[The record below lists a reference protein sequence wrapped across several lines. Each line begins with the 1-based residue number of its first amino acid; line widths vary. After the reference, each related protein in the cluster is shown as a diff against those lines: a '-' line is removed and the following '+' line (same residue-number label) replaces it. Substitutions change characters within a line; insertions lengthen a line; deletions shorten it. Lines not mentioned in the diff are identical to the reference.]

1 MLLTEVLAQLE
12 AAGSEQTRKTYAR
25 HGIRGEC
32 FGVSYAVLGQLRKK
46 IKVDDSL
53 ALELWASGI
62 HDARILACMV
72 MDTNKITRERLDA
85 MVDVIDNYALA
96 GELGDLI
103 ARSPLLMD
111 VHNIWRF
118 DAGEWRS
125 AIGWRMVSALAS
137 KGNVSLDAGRA
148 YLSEIEAGV
157 ASAPNRTRLAMNS
170 ALIAL
175 GGHNVCLYEDVV
187 ACSGRIGP
195 IQVDHGDTGC
205 KTPDPVVYMHKMR
218 ARQKV

>member
-175 GGHNVCLYEDVV
+175 GGYNPALYGAVV
-187 ACSGRIGP
+187 ACVGRIGP

-205 KTPDPVVYMHKMR
+205 KTPDPVVYMQKMR

>member
-1 MLLTEVLAQLE
+1 MLLAEVLAQLE

-32 FGVSYAVLGQLRKK
+32 FGVSYAILGQLRKK

-72 MDTNKITRERLDA
+72 MDTIKITRERLDA

-103 ARSPLLMD
+103 ARSPLLME
-111 VHNIWRF
+111 VHDTWRF
-118 DAGEWRS
+118 DTGEWRS
-125 AIGWRMVSALAS
+125 AIGWRMVSAIAAN
-137 KGNVSLDAGRA
+137 GDVSLDVGHA
-148 YLSEIEAGV
+148 YLAEIEAGV

-175 GGHNVCLYEDVV
+175 GGYNSCLYEDVI

-205 KTPDPVVYMHKMR
+205 KTPDPVVYMQKMR

>member
-1 MLLTEVLAQLE
+1 VLLAEVLAQLE

-32 FGVSYAVLGQLRKK
+32 FGVSYAILGQLRKK

-72 MDTNKITRERLDA
+72 MDTTKITRERLDA

-103 ARSPLLMD
+103 ARSPLLME
-111 VHNIWRF
+111 VHDTWRF
-118 DAGEWRS
+118 DTGEWRS
-125 AIGWRMVSALAS
+125 AIGWRMVSAIAAN
-137 KGNVSLDAGRA
+137 GDISLDVGHA
-148 YLSEIEAGV
+148 YLAEIEAGV

-175 GGHNVCLYEDVV
+175 GGYNSCLYEDVV

-205 KTPDPVVYMHKMR
+205 KTPDPVVYMQKMR

>member
-1 MLLTEVLAQLE
+1 MLLAEVIAQLE

-32 FGVSYAVLGQLRKK
+32 FGVSYAILGQLRKK

-72 MDTNKITRERLDA
+72 MDSTKLTRERIDS

-103 ARSPLLMD
+103 ARSPLLME
-111 VHNIWRF
+111 VHNTWRF

-125 AIGWRMVSALAS
+125 AIGWRMVSAIAA
-137 KGNVSLDAGRA
+137 KGDVSLDVGHA
-148 YLSEIEAGV
+148 YLAEIEAGV
-157 ASAPNRTRLAMNS
+157 ASAPNRTCLAMNS

-175 GGHNVCLYEDVV
+175 GGYNPCLYEDVV
-187 ACSGRIGP
+187 ACSVRIGP

-205 KTPDPVVYMHKMR
+205 KTPDPVVYMQKMR

>member
-25 HGIRGEC
+25 HGIRGDC

-72 MDTNKITRERLDA
+72 MDTAKITRERLDA

-111 VHNIWRF
+111 VHNTWRF

-125 AIGWRMVSALAS
+125 AIGWRMVSAIAA
-137 KGNVSLDAGRA
+137 KGDVPLDRGHA
-148 YLSEIEAGV
+148 YLAEIEAGV
-157 ASAPNRTRLAMNS
+157 AAAPNRTRLAMNS

-175 GGHNVCLYEDVV
+175 GGYNSCLFEDVV

-205 KTPDPVVYMHKMR
+205 KTPDPVVYMQKMR

>member
-111 VHNIWRF
+111 VHNTWRF

-175 GGHNVCLYEDVV
+175 GGYNPALYGAVV
-187 ACSGRIGP
+187 ACVGRIGP

-205 KTPDPVVYMHKMR
+205 KTPDPVVYMQKMR

>member
-1 MLLTEVLAQLE
+1 MRLAEVLAHLE

-25 HGIRGEC
+25 HGITGEC

-62 HDARILACMV
+62 HDARVLACMV
-72 MDTNKITRERLDA
+72 TDTAALTRVRIDS
-85 MVDVIDNYALA
+85 MVDAIDNYALA

-103 ARSPLLMD
+103 ARSPLLME
-111 VHNIWRF
+111 VHDAWRF
-118 DAGEWRS
+118 DTGEWRS

-157 ASAPNRTRLAMNS
+157 SAAPNRTRLAMNS
-170 ALIAL
+170 AMIAL
-175 GGHNVCLYEDVV
+175 GGYNSCLFEDVV
-187 ACSGRIGP
+187 ASSGRLGP
-195 IQVDHGDTGC
+195 INVDHGDTGC
-205 KTPDPVVYMHKMR
+205 KTPNPVMYMQKMR

>member
-1 MLLTEVLAQLE
+1 MLLCEVLFQLE

-46 IKVDDSL
+46 IKVDDAL
-53 ALELWASGI
+53 ALELWASGN

-72 MDTNKITRERLDA
+72 MDASKISRERVDA
-85 MVDVIDNYALA
+85 MVDAIDNYALA

-103 ARSPLLMD
+103 ARSPLLMEIHD
-111 VHNIWRF
+111 TWRF

-125 AIGWRMVSALAS
+125 SIGWRMVSALAA
-137 KGNVSLDAGRA
+137 KGDVSLEAGHA
-148 YLSEIEAGV
+148 YLAEIEAGV
-157 ASAPNRTRLAMNS
+157 LAAPNRTRLAMNS

-175 GGHNVCLYEDVV
+175 GGYNTCLYEAVV
-187 ACSGRIGP
+187 ACTDRLGP

-205 KTPDPVVYMHKMR
+205 KTPDPVPYMQKMR
-218 ARQKV
+218 ARQKA

>member
-1 MLLTEVLAQLE
+1 VLLAEVLAQLE

-32 FGVSYAVLGQLRKK
+32 FGVSYAILGQLRKK

-72 MDTNKITRERLDA
+72 MDTTKITRERLDA

-103 ARSPLLMD
+103 ARSPLLTE
-111 VHNIWRF
+111 VHDTWRF
-118 DAGEWRS
+118 DTREWRS
-125 AIGWRMVSALAS
+125 AIGWRMVSAIAAN
-137 KGNVSLDAGRA
+137 GDVSLDVGHA
-148 YLSEIEAGV
+148 YLAEIEAGV

-175 GGHNVCLYEDVV
+175 GGYNSCLYEDVV

-205 KTPDPVVYMHKMR
+205 KTPDPVVYMQKMR

>member
-1 MLLTEVLAQLE
+1 
-12 AAGSEQTRKTYAR
+12 
-25 HGIRGEC
+25 
-32 FGVSYAVLGQLRKK
+32 
-46 IKVDDSL
+46 
-53 ALELWASGI
+53 
-62 HDARILACMV
+62 
-72 MDTNKITRERLDA
+72 
-85 MVDVIDNYALA
+85 
-96 GELGDLI
+96 
-103 ARSPLLMD
+103 MD
-111 VHNIWRF
+111 VHNTWRF

-137 KGNVSLDAGRA
+137 KGNISLDAGGA

-205 KTPDPVVYMHKMR
+205 KTPDPVVYMQKMR

>member
-1 MLLTEVLAQLE
+1 MLLAEVLAQLE

-32 FGVSYAVLGQLRKK
+32 FGVSYAILGQLRKK

-72 MDTNKITRERLDA
+72 MDTTKITRERLDA

-111 VHNIWRF
+111 VHDTWRF
-118 DAGEWRS
+118 DTGEWRS
-125 AIGWRMVSALAS
+125 AIGWRMVSAIAA
-137 KGNVSLDAGRA
+137 KGDVSLDLGHA
-148 YLSEIEAGV
+148 YLAEIEAGV

-175 GGHNVCLYEDVV
+175 GGYNSCLYEDVV

-205 KTPDPVVYMHKMR
+205 KTPDPVVYMQKMR

>member
-1 MLLTEVLAQLE
+1 MLLTEVLTQLE

-25 HGIRGEC
+25 HGVKGEY

-46 IKVDDSL
+46 IKVDDAL
-53 ALELWASGI
+53 AVELWASGN

-72 MDTNKITRERLDA
+72 TDTAALTRVRIDS
-85 MVDVIDNYALA
+85 MVDVIDNYVLA

-111 VHNIWRF
+111 VHKTWRF
-118 DAGEWRS
+118 DTGEWRS

-148 YLSEIEAGV
+148 YLSEIEVGV
-157 ASAPNRTRLAMNS
+157 SAAPNRTRLAMNS
-170 ALIAL
+170 ALIAM
-175 GGHNVCLYEDVV
+175 GGYNSCLYEDAV

-205 KTPDPVVYMHKMR
+205 KTPDPVLYMQKMR
-218 ARQKV
+218 ARQKS

>member
-1 MLLTEVLAQLE
+1 
-12 AAGSEQTRKTYAR
+12 
-25 HGIRGEC
+25 
-32 FGVSYAVLGQLRKK
+32 
-46 IKVDDSL
+46 
-53 ALELWASGI
+53 
-62 HDARILACMV
+62 MV

-111 VHNIWRF
+111 VHNTWRF

-205 KTPDPVVYMHKMR
+205 KTPDPVVYMQKMR

>member
-1 MLLTEVLAQLE
+1 MLLAEVLAQLE

-46 IKVDDSL
+46 IKVNDAL
-53 ALELWASGI
+53 ALELWASGN

-72 MDTNKITRERLDA
+72 MDTAKLTLERINA

-111 VHNIWRF
+111 VHDTWRF
-118 DAGEWRS
+118 DPGEWRS
-125 AIGWRMVSALAS
+125 AIGWRMVSAIAA
-137 KGNVSLDAGRA
+137 KGDVSLDVGHA
-148 YLSEIEAGV
+148 YLAEIEVGV
-157 ASAPNRTRLAMNS
+157 ENAPNRTRLAMNS
-170 ALIAL
+170 AMISL
-175 GGHNVCLYEDVV
+175 GGYNAGLFDQVSAL
-187 ACSGRIGP
+187 SKRLGP

-205 KTPDPVVYMHKMR
+205 KTPDPVSYMTKMR
-218 ARQKV
+218 ARQKQ

>member
-1 MLLTEVLAQLE
+1 MLLAEVLAQLE

-32 FGVSYAVLGQLRKK
+32 FGVSYAILGQLRKK

-72 MDTNKITRERLDA
+72 MDTTKITRERLDA

-103 ARSPLLMD
+103 ARSPLLME
-111 VHNIWRF
+111 VHDTWRF
-118 DAGEWRS
+118 DTGEWRS
-125 AIGWRMVSALAS
+125 AIGWRMVSAIAAN
-137 KGNVSLDAGRA
+137 GDVSLDVGHA
-148 YLSEIEAGV
+148 YLAEIEAGV

-175 GGHNVCLYEDVV
+175 GGYNSCLYEDVV

-205 KTPDPVVYMHKMR
+205 KTPDPVVYMQKMR

>member
-1 MLLTEVLAQLE
+1 MLLAEVLAQLE

-32 FGVSYAVLGQLRKK
+32 FGVSYAILGQLRKK

-72 MDTNKITRERLDA
+72 MDTTKITRERLDA

-103 ARSPLLMD
+103 ARSPLLME
-111 VHNIWRF
+111 VHDTWRF
-118 DAGEWRS
+118 DTGEWRS
-125 AIGWRMVSALAS
+125 AIGWRMVSAIAAN
-137 KGNVSLDAGRA
+137 GDVSLDVGHA
-148 YLSEIEAGV
+148 YLAEIEAGV

-175 GGHNVCLYEDVV
+175 GGYNSCLYEDVI

-205 KTPDPVVYMHKMR
+205 KTPDPVVYMQKMR

>member
-1 MLLTEVLAQLE
+1 MHAT
-12 AAGSEQTRKTYAR
+12 
-25 HGIRGEC
+25 
-32 FGVSYAVLGQLRKK
+32 VLGQLRKK

-111 VHNIWRF
+111 VHNTWRF

-125 AIGWRMVSALAS
+125 AIGWRMVSAIAA
-137 KGNVSLDAGRA
+137 KEDVSLDAGHA
-148 YLSEIEAGV
+148 YLAEIEAGV

-175 GGHNVCLYEDVV
+175 GGYNPALYGAVV
-187 ACSGRIGP
+187 ACVGRIGP

-205 KTPDPVVYMHKMR
+205 KTPDPVVYMQKMR
-218 ARQKV
+218 ARQKL

>member
-1 MLLTEVLAQLE
+1 VLLTEVLAQLE

-111 VHNIWRF
+111 VHNTWRF

-125 AIGWRMVSALAS
+125 AIGWRMVSAIAA
-137 KGNVSLDAGRA
+137 KGDVSLDAGHA
-148 YLSEIEAGV
+148 YLAEIEAGV

>member
-1 MLLTEVLAQLE
+1 MLLTEVLTQLE

-25 HGIRGEC
+25 HGVKGEY

-46 IKVDDSL
+46 IKVDDAL
-53 ALELWASGI
+53 AVELWASGN

-72 MDTNKITRERLDA
+72 TDTAALTRVRIDS
-85 MVDVIDNYALA
+85 MVDVIDNYVLA

-111 VHNIWRF
+111 VHNTWRF
-118 DAGEWRS
+118 DTGEWRS

-137 KGNVSLDAGRA
+137 KGNVSLDAGRS

-157 ASAPNRTRLAMNS
+157 ATAPNRTRLAMNS

-175 GGHNVCLYEDVV
+175 GGYNSCLYEDVV
-187 ACSGRIGP
+187 ACSGHIGP

-205 KTPDPVVYMHKMR
+205 KTPDPVVYMQKMR
-218 ARQKV
+218 VRQKS

>member
-1 MLLTEVLAQLE
+1 MLLAEVLAQLE

-25 HGIRGEC
+25 HGITGEC

-46 IKVDDSL
+46 IKVDDAL

-72 MDTNKITRERLDA
+72 MDTTKITRERLDA

-111 VHNIWRF
+111 VHNTWRF
-118 DAGEWRS
+118 DAVEWRS
-125 AIGWRMVSALAS
+125 AIGWRMVSAIAA
-137 KGNVSLDAGRA
+137 KGDVSLDVGHA
-148 YLSEIEAGV
+148 YLAEIEAGV
-157 ASAPNRTRLAMNS
+157 SAAPNRARLAMNS

-175 GGHNVCLYEDVV
+175 GGYNPSLYEDVV

-205 KTPDPVVYMHKMR
+205 KTPDPVVYMQKMR

>member
-1 MLLTEVLAQLE
+1 MLLTEVLTQLE

-53 ALELWASGI
+53 ALDLWASGI

-72 MDTNKITRERLDA
+72 MDTAKITRERLDT

-103 ARSPLLMD
+103 ARSPLLMEIHDAWRSD
-111 VHNIWRF
+111 V
-118 DAGEWRS
+118 GEWRS
-125 AIGWRMVSALAS
+125 AIGWRMVSAIAA
-137 KGNVSLDAGRA
+137 KGDVSLDLGHV
-148 YLSEIEAGV
+148 YLAEIEAGV

-175 GGHNVCLYEDVV
+175 GGYNSCLYEDVV

-205 KTPDPVVYMHKMR
+205 KTPDPVVYMQKMR

>member
-1 MLLTEVLAQLE
+1 VLLAEVLAQLE

-32 FGVSYAVLGQLRKK
+32 FGVSYAILGQLRKK

-72 MDTNKITRERLDA
+72 MDTTKITRERLDA

-103 ARSPLLMD
+103 ARSPLLMEIHDTWRSD
-111 VHNIWRF
+111 V
-118 DAGEWRS
+118 GEWRS
-125 AIGWRMVSALAS
+125 AIGWRMVSAIAA
-137 KGNVSLDAGRA
+137 KGDVSLDLGHV
-148 YLSEIEAGV
+148 YLAEIEAGV

-175 GGHNVCLYEDVV
+175 GGYNSCLHEDVV

-205 KTPDPVVYMHKMR
+205 KTPDPVVYMQKMR

>member
-111 VHNIWRF
+111 VHNTWRF

-205 KTPDPVVYMHKMR
+205 KTPDPVVYMQKMR

>member
-111 VHNIWRF
+111 VHNTWRF

-125 AIGWRMVSALAS
+125 AIGWRMVSAIAA
-137 KGNVSLDAGRA
+137 KGDVSLDAGHA
-148 YLSEIEAGV
+148 YLAEIKAGV

-205 KTPDPVVYMHKMR
+205 KTPDPVVYMQKMR

>member
-1 MLLTEVLAQLE
+1 MLLAEVLAQLE

-32 FGVSYAVLGQLRKK
+32 FGVSYAILGQLRKK

-72 MDTNKITRERLDA
+72 MDTTKITRERLDA

-103 ARSPLLMD
+103 ARSPLLME
-111 VHNIWRF
+111 VHDTWRF
-118 DAGEWRS
+118 DTGEWRS
-125 AIGWRMVSALAS
+125 AIGWRMVSAIAAN
-137 KGNVSLDAGRA
+137 GDISLDVGHA
-148 YLSEIEAGV
+148 YLAEIEAGV

-175 GGHNVCLYEDVV
+175 GGYNSCLYEDVV

-205 KTPDPVVYMHKMR
+205 KTPDPVVYMQKMR

>member
-1 MLLTEVLAQLE
+1 VLLAEVLAQLE

-32 FGVSYAVLGQLRKK
+32 FGVSYAILGQLRKK
-46 IKVDDSL
+46 IKVNDSL
-53 ALELWASGI
+53 ALELWASGN

-72 MDTNKITRERLDA
+72 MDTAKITSERLDT

-111 VHNIWRF
+111 VHNTWRF

-125 AIGWRMVSALAS
+125 AIGWRMVSAIAG
-137 KGNVSLDAGRA
+137 KGDVPLDVGHA
-148 YLSEIEAGV
+148 YLAEIEAGV

-175 GGHNVCLYEDVV
+175 GGYNSCLYEDVV

-205 KTPDPVVYMHKMR
+205 KTPDPVVYMQKMR